1 MWINEDCQRWQVSL
15 VCLSLCLS
23 VSFFLFCVCV
33 SLCLGCR
40 LLQSVSCFSFLL
52 FLIRILSFLSFTINF
67 ILIFPEEQKNKHRL
81 SFFPA
86 LRFLDFSPLLQ
97 PQLSLYL
104 SLSLSI
110 IEHHIHCVYFNW
122 HHSLDTAKH
131 QFFNRIQYLS
141 LHATSLK
148 YILSLLVLRYG
159 TISK

>member
-15 VCLSLCLS
+15 VCVSLCLS

-33 SLCLGCR
+33 SLGLGCR
-40 LLQSVSCFSFLL
+40 LLRSVSCFSFSL

-67 ILIFPEEQKNKHRL
+67 ILIFPEEQKNKHKL

-86 LRFLDFSPLLQ
+86 LRSLDFSSLLP
-97 PQLSLYL
+97 PQLSLY
-104 SLSLSI
+104 LSLSI
-110 IEHHIHCVYFNW
+110 IEHHIHCVCFNW

-148 YILSLLVLRYG
+148 YYYLC
-159 TISK
+159 